1 MFISLSSFSV
11 HGEESWYNTSRVYNF
26 SSDFRAKPRM
36 SAVAGRRT
44 YTEDELQA
52 ALRDIQ
58 SGKLGTR
65 RAAVIYG
72 IPRSTLRN
80 KVYKL
85 ALERERESHLNSST
99 PMKLDEE
106 EVMDDDKEL
115 SGAEEEKE
123 VEKALQGPLLTMAD
137 LFRFAGREQT
147 PEALKHL
154 LLRGKEGQD
163 MWAGMD
169 HSEVGPY
176 IQNILLASQSLM
188 ANQKPPEGSVLNQD
202 FVKRMM
208 VEDLMKIQNNN
219 GDSEKFPRPSPSNS
233 VITKVEKPKS
243 ESDMETDDSPSNVIL
258 KIPSFKPTS
267 SKNGCD
273 LFRSSVQEPMG
284 STASPPVTS
293 ESGSPPVLPTKGF
306 IMKDV
311 KDVIAQSISQKFQ
324 QTLEPRRP
332 IIDMDFKRGGFTPPL
347 GTAMPVMKTQE
358 INRQYHPPKPMQNA
372 GSGAPTGGKGECA
385 IH

>member
-1 MFISLSSFSV
+1 
-11 HGEESWYNTSRVYNF
+11 
-26 SSDFRAKPRM
+26 M

-106 EVMDDDKEL
+106 EAMDDDKEL

-123 VEKALQGPLLTMAD
+123 VEKALQAPLLSMAD
-137 LFRFAGREQT
+137 LFRFAGRDQT
-147 PEALKHL
+147 SEALKHL
-154 LLRGKEGQD
+154 LMKGKEGQD

-176 IQNILLASQSLM
+176 IQNILASPSLI
-188 ANQKPPEGSVLNQD
+188 ANQKPLEGSVLNQMIPE

-208 VEDLMKIQNNN
+208 TEEHVMKMQNNN
-219 GDSEKFPRPSPSNS
+219 GDSERFTRPSPSNS

-243 ESDMETDDSPSNVIL
+243 ESDMETDESPSNVIL

-284 STASPPVTS
+284 SMASPPVTS
-293 ESGSPPVLPTKGF
+293 ESGSPPVLPSKGL
-306 IMKDV
+306 IIKDV

-347 GTAMPVMKTQE
+347 GTGIPVMKTQE
-358 INRQYHPPKPMQNA
+358 INRPYQPPPKPMQNT
-372 GSGAPTGGKGECA
+372 GSGAPTGGKGKFVF
-385 IH
+385 